1 MADKTGEQVS
11 ALMDCECSVAEM
23 ELALR
28 RLARDSDI
36 KAQWQRYHL
45 IGDALKN
52 NLPEVIDVDFAERV
66 RQAIDTS
73 PLLQTSPASSPFLP
87 ATWYK
92 PVAGFAVAASVALMG
107 VLTLGPVLSKQTGT
121 LSSPTALVDATAQP
135 EVKIASS
142 TASDRD
148 ISDRDME
155 ARLANYVVNHNEY
168 ASMNS
173 VRGVLPYVHMV
184 SYQTNR

>member
-28 RLARDSDI
+28 RLTRDSDI

-73 PLLQTSPASSPFLP
+73 PPLQTTPASSHFLP
-87 ATWYK
+87 ASWYK

-107 VLTLGPVLSKQTGT
+107 VLALEPILSKQTET
-121 LSSPTALVDATAQP
+121 PSSAALADTSPQP
-135 EVKIASS
+135 KVQIASS
-142 TASDRD
+142 AVP
-148 ISDRDME
+148 DRDME
-155 ARLANYVVNHNEY
+155 ARLANYLVNHNEY